1 MFERIKKIYSKW
13 RLKQRVENQSQ
24 LSDRGRY
31 VLKYMIN
38 KYINEQNIE
47 EISSYEEVLER
58 ESIKNFSRTIYKTFY
73 LDENTEKLH
82 IFSAICYI
90 VIALYALNEDEENE
104 VLSWIEPEKVDAF
117 ILVQKLIKARCGF

>member
-24 LSDRGRY
+24 LSDRGQY

-58 ESIKNFSRTIYKTFY
+58 ESIKNFLRTIYKTFY